1 MMRSGGRY
9 SRFSPFPSI
18 NSERTIIMAYPSTV
32 NSGKPGAGLAHS
44 GVRVVAVVEAAKG
57 VVILLAGFGLLALVH
72 RGAQEMAEEIVGHLH
87 LNPASRYPRIFID
100 LMGHLSDR
108 RLWGLAVLALAYS
121 SLRFLE
127 AYGLWRERAWAEWLA
142 VASGA
147 IYLPF
152 EIYELMAGVSPL
164 KLMTFSINLA
174 VVAYMAYVLRQSR
187 GPAPAG

>member
-1 MMRSGGRY
+1 MMRRGGHY
-9 SRFSPFPSI
+9 SRLSPLSSS
-18 NSERTIIMAYPSTV
+18 NTEWTILMAYPSTV
-32 NSGKPGAGLAHS
+32 NSSQSGAGPAHS
-44 GVRVVAVVEAAKG
+44 GVRLVAVVEAAKG
-57 VVILLAGFGLLALVH
+57 AVILLAGFGLLALVH

-147 IYLPF
+147 VYLPF
-152 EIYELMAGVSPL
+152 EIYGLMAGVSPL
-164 KLMTFSINLA
+164 KLVIFAINLA
-174 VVAYMAYVLRQSR
+174 VVGYMAYVLRQAR
-187 GPAPAG
+187 GPAPVG